1 MWNPQFAPRVIAKP
15 DAEAMVTLI
24 SRAAKEANVDLFQRF
39 ATMRYWRQAE
49 HPPLPAFVTP
59 DDLHMNDWGY
69 GCLAKLLGT
78 AIAEAATRGVASAR
92 AHAAQRAVAQGA
104 SPPFSRQ

>member
-1 MWNPQFAPRVIAKP
+1 MIDPQFAPRVIAKP

-24 SRAAKEANVDLFQRF
+24 SRAAKEANVDLFQRY
-39 ATMRYWRQAE
+39 ATMRYWREAE
-49 HPPLPAFVTP
+49 HLPFTAFVTP

-78 AIAEAATRGVASAR
+78 AIAEAATRGVASAQAHMSAR
-92 AHAAQRAVAQGA
+92 A
-104 SPPFSRQ
+104 P